1 MRVSRREFGLGA
13 AAVAVAGPAA
23 AQPGAQDAALT
34 KALDADYEALLQMDP
49 DALTRLGRKEHYD
62 RFTDRSD
69 AGAAARL
76 ARRRASVAA
85 MKKAF
90 DPAKLG
96 EDARTSYEMWALEL
110 ERAESDRRWAGH
122 AYVFDRS
129 GAHTRLP
136 NFLINFHRVTEVSD
150 MDAYVTR
157 LAAIGPALDEQVAR
171 AKRAAAA
178 GVRMPRF
185 SYDQSLEEVRR
196 ITTGAPFTSGGA
208 DSALFADAKGKIGA
222 LRARGKIDDAKA
234 AAYEK
239 AAAGAMTERVK
250 PAYDRLAAW
259 LMADREKTSPE
270 PKGAGSLPDG
280 AAYYNAML
288 VDQTTTDMTAD
299 EIHALGLSEV
309 KRIRGEME
317 ALKGKIG
324 FAGSLGEF
332 FTFMR
337 TEPRFYLPATDAGR
351 AEYLRLAQGYL
362 DGMRA
367 KLPEVFPRLP
377 KSPLIARR
385 VEAFRE
391 EPGGAAHYSSGAV
404 DGSRPGVF
412 YVHLA
417 DMMATPT
424 FELEGTA
431 YHEGWPG
438 HHMQISLAQEMTG
451 LPVFR
456 TQAGYGA
463 YIEGWGLYSELL
475 AKEMGFYQ
483 DPYSD
488 FGRLGREI
496 WRGIRLVVDTGVHA
510 KGWSEAQALEFYT
523 SNSPQPAAKIRSEI
537 RRYFTTPGQ
546 ATSYKVG
553 MVRILA
559 LRAKAQAALG
569 PRFDIKGF
577 HEAVLGAG
585 SLPLSVLDARV
596 DRWVARVRRA

>member
-1 MRVSRREFGLGA
+1 
-13 AAVAVAGPAA
+13 
-23 AQPGAQDAALT
+23 
-34 KALDADYEALLQMDP
+34 
-49 DALTRLGRKEHYD
+49 
-62 RFTDRSD
+62 
-69 AGAAARL
+69 
-76 ARRRASVAA
+76 
-85 MKKAF
+85 
-90 DPAKLG
+90 
-96 EDARTSYEMWALEL
+96 
-110 ERAESDRRWAGH
+110 
-122 AYVFDRS
+122 
-129 GAHTRLP
+129 
-136 NFLINFHRVTEVSD
+136 
-150 MDAYVTR
+150 
-157 LAAIGPALDEQVAR
+157 
-171 AKRAAAA
+171 
-178 GVRMPRF
+178 
-185 SYDQSLEEVRR
+185 
-196 ITTGAPFTSGGA
+196 
-208 DSALFADAKGKIGA
+208 
-222 LRARGKIDDAKA
+222 
-234 AAYEK
+234 
-239 AAAGAMTERVK
+239 MTERMK
-250 PAYDRLAAW
+250 PAYDRLSAW
-259 LMADREKTSPE
+259 LTADREKTSPE

-288 VDQTTTDMTAD
+288 ADQTTTDMTA
-299 EIHALGLSEV
+299 EQIHQLGLSEV

-317 ALKGKIG
+317 TLKGKIG
-324 FAGSLGEF
+324 FSGSLSDF
-332 FTFMR
+332 FTYMR

-362 DGMRA
+362 DGIKA
-367 KLPEVFPRLP
+367 KLPTVFLRQPRSALV
-377 KSPLIARR
+377 ARR

-391 EPGGAAHYSSGAV
+391 EPGGAAHYSSGAP

-417 DMMATPT
+417 DMRATPT

-431 YHEGWPG
+431 YHEGLPG

-475 AKEMGFYQ
+475 AKEMGFYV

-496 WRGIRLVVDTGVHA
+496 WRGIRLVVDTGIHA
-510 KGWSEAQALEFYT
+510 KGWSEAQALAFYT
-523 SNSPQPAAKIRSEI
+523 SNSPQPEAKIRSEI

-559 LRAKAQAALG
+559 LRAKAQKDLG
-569 PRFDIKGF
+569 AKFDLKGF

-596 DRWVARVRRA
+596 ARWVAGVKRT

>member
-1 MRVSRREFGLGA
+1 DAGVEARLKRRRE
-13 AAVAVAGPAA
+13 
-23 AQPGAQDAALT
+23 
-34 KALDADYEALLQMDP
+34 
-49 DALTRLGRKEHYD
+49 
-62 RFTDRSD
+62 
-69 AGAAARL
+69 
-76 ARRRASVAA
+76 SVAA

-90 DPAKLG
+90 DPKTLG
-96 EDARTSYEMWALEL
+96 EDARTSFEMWALEL

-122 AYVFDRS
+122 GYVFDRN

-136 NFLINFHRVTEVSD
+136 NFLINFHRVTGAAD
-150 MDAYVTR
+150 MDAYVAR
-157 LAAIGPALDEQVAR
+157 LAAMGPALDEQIGRAR
-171 AKRAAAA
+171 RAAAH

-196 ITTGAPFTSGGA
+196 ITTGAPFTSTGG
-208 DSALFADAKGKIGA
+208 DSALFADAKAKIGVLKA
-222 LRARGKIDDAKA
+222 LDRIDDARA
-234 AAYEK
+234 AAYET
-239 AAAGAMTERVK
+239 AVAGAMTGRVK
-250 PAYDRLAAW
+250 PAYDRLTAW
-259 LMADREKTSPE
+259 LTADREKTSPE
-270 PKGAGSLPDG
+270 PRGAGSLPDG
-280 AAYYNAML
+280 AAYYDAML
-288 VDQTTTDMTAD
+288 ADQTTTDMTAD
-299 EIHALGLSEV
+299 EIHRLGLAEV
-309 KRIRGEME
+309 ARLRGEME

-324 FAGSLGEF
+324 FAGPLAEF
-332 FTFMR
+332 FAYMR

-351 AEYLRLAQGYL
+351 AEYLRQAQGYL

-367 KLPEVFPRLP
+367 KLPQVFPRLP
-377 KSPLIARR
+377 KSALVARR

-496 WRGIRLVVDTGVHA
+496 WRGIRLVVDTGIHA
-510 KGWSEAQALEFYT
+510 KGWSEAQALAFYT

-569 PRFDIKGF
+569 GRFDIRGF

-596 DRWVARVRRA
+596 DRWVART